1 MSNSNPNYF
10 RLGLFVLAAI
20 GALIALILVFGSG
33 QIFQKTFEVETY
45 I

>member
-20 GALIALILVFGSG
+20 STLIALILVF
-33 QIFQKTFEVETY
+33 
-45 I
+45 